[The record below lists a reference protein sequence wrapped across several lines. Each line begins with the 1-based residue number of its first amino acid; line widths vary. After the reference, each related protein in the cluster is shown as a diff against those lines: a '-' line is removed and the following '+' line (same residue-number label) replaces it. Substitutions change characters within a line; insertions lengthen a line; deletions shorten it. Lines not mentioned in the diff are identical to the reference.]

1 LLSIHSRRSTRSHW
15 IEHGS
20 RPRHCGCNLIERLPH
35 RRQCHRLGYPDAGRR
50 KSEGPGRFLEEP
62 RAFYMPARAQSA
74 RRLHCLYAR
83 NARRCPV
90 PRGTCIGV
98 PEASHRLYN
107 CARCARQ
114 VQICRRCDRGNLYCA
129 GTCAAVRRRESLLR
143 AGRRYQL
150 SLRGACRH
158 AARQC
163 AWRARQAH
171 KVTHQGSPVAR
182 FSATVT
188 APSIASRGEVSHGD
202 TTQVESRLLLRAV
215 PRCSFCAHALSPFAR
230 WGPLRGGP

>member
-1 LLSIHSRRSTRSHW
+1 M
-15 IEHGS
+15 
-20 RPRHCGCNLIERLPH
+20 
-35 RRQCHRLGYPDAGRR
+35 PDAAKAKARADSW
-50 KSEGPGRFLEEP
+50 KEP

-107 CARCARQ
+107 CARCARP
-114 VQICRRCDRGNLYCA
+114 VQICRRCDRGNVYCA

-158 AARQC
+158 AARQR

-182 FSATVT
+182 FTATVT
-188 APSIASRGEVSHGD
+188 PPSIASRGEVSHGD
-202 TTQVESRLLLRAV
+202 TMQVESRSLLLHRTQTAS
-215 PRCSFCAHALSPFAR
+215 RCNFCARALSPFAR
-230 WGPLRGGP
+230 LGPLRGGP